1 MTRRNRLSRSRDFDA
16 VYRNGRS
23 VASRYLVAYSFRP
36 TAEDGAVARNDARLG
51 LAVPRQ
57 VGDAVTRNRVKRRL
71 RAAFGAASERLEPGH
86 DYVLIARPGLAE
98 AVENQGFAWLAERV
112 EEALA
117 SAASADRDRAA

>member
-23 VASRYLVAYSFRP
+23 VATRYLVLYTFRP
-36 TAEDGAVARNDARLG
+36 PDDDASRPDGARVG

-57 VGDAVTRNRVKRRL
+57 VGDAVTRNHVKRRL
-71 RAAFGAASERLEPGH
+71 RAAFDDLGDRLDLAR

-98 AVENQGFAWLAERV
+98 AMESNGFAWLVESVGEAVGEAE
-112 EEALA
+112 APG
-117 SAASADRDRAA
+117 S